1 MTPQY
6 KIVIHARAKSRK
18 QDEKQNTYEYNK
30 INNVCLQISVNDLHA
45 QNRKG
50 EVKNFHVNRV
60 TVVFRKNAI

>member
-30 INNVCLQISVNDLHA
+30 NHQFMCKDTDKLKH
-45 QNRKG
+45 
-50 EVKNFHVNRV
+50 
-60 TVVFRKNAI
+60 